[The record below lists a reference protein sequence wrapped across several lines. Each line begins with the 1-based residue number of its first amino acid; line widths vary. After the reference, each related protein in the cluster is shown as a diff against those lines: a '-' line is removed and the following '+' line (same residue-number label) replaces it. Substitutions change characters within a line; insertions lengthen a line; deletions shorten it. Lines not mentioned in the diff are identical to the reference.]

1 MPDVGLFSAALGLE
15 EPWEVVDVRFDAE
28 RRRLDLRIDF
38 RKGARFPC
46 PECGAAGCKVHD
58 TELRTWRHLNFFEH
72 EAYLIARVPRVDC
85 PDHGVKQVQVPWA
98 RVGLTSRCCLRR
110 W

>member
-15 EPWEVVDVRFDAE
+15 EPWEVVDVRFDGE

-46 PECGAAGCKVHD
+46 PQCGLAGCK
-58 TELRTWRHLNFFEH
+58 E
-72 EAYLIARVPRVDC
+72 
-85 PDHGVKQVQVPWA
+85 VQVPP
-98 RVGLTSRCCLRR
+98 RVPLGVVHVPSTRR
-110 W
+110 T